1 MTEPAQ
7 ARPHRP
13 FEGLKVIDCASFIA
27 APVAATLLADL
38 GADVIKIEAPEGD
51 PYRRTYLTVGLPA
64 SDRNYPWEVDN
75 RNKRA
80 LCLDLKRTE
89 SAEVLRRL
97 VLGADVFITN
107 LPLPVRERLGLA
119 AATVRSINP
128 RLVYASFTAYGESGP
143 EAGKPGFDATAYWA
157 RSGLMDLV
165 KPDHTAPP
173 SRPTMGMGDHPSATA
188 FFGAIVTALY
198 DRERTGRG
206 AEVRSSLLA
215 NGLWSNAIMVQG
227 QLNGLQFAPRQPR
240 ELAPNPFGN
249 LYRCADGRWLN
260 LTLSSEDK
268 QFPLLMQALG
278 LHDYLERPQLA
289 SLQACREH
297 HRDTIAEFDRRFA
310 AHPLDYWRRELDAR
324 GLTFGVIASLADI
337 DDDEQMRASG
347 ALVPFADG
355 QGLTVNSPFDLVGVE
370 KVAPSRAPALGA
382 DSLAVLC
389 DLGYDPAEI
398 ARLQAQGVV
407 RTGAS
412 GN

>member
-227 QLNGLQFAPRQPR
+227 QLNGLQFAPRPPR
-240 ELAPNPFGN
+240 EFSPNPFGN
-249 LYRCADGRWLN
+249 LYQCADGRWLN
-260 LTLSSEDK
+260 LTLSSEEK

-278 LHDYLERPQLA
+278 LHDYAQRPMLA
-289 SLQACREH
+289 SLQACRDH
-297 HRDTIAEFDRRFA
+297 HTDTIAEFDRRFA
-310 AHPLDYWRRELDAR
+310 QHPLAYWRCELDSR
-324 GLTFGVIASLADI
+324 GLTFGVIGTLADI

-355 QGLTVNSPFDLVGVE
+355 DGLTVNSPFDVVGVD
-370 KVAPSRAPALGA
+370 KVAPRRAPTLGA
-382 DSLAVLC
+382 DNAQVLAE
-389 DLGYDPAEI
+389 LGYSAQEI
-398 ARLQAQGVV
+398 AQLQSDGVIRRSV
-407 RTGAS
+407 
-412 GN
+412 